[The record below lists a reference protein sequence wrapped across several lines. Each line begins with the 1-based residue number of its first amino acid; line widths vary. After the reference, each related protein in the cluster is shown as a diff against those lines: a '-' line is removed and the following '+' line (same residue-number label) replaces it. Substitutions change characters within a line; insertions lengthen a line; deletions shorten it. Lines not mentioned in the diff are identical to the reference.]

1 MPTAAGDPGE
11 EGRLIAEIETLW
23 EGRSNPG
30 LVLAGGDDC
39 AIVQPPTA
47 GVELLLA
54 TDQIV
59 EGRHFL
65 PDKHPPAALGRKA
78 LARSLSDIAAMGGR
92 PLYFLQAL
100 CLPQW
105 ALGSWHRAFQRGM
118 RELAADSQLD
128 ALSLAGGDVSGG
140 ERFVATLTVVG
151 CVEQGT
157 AMRRS
162 GAQPGDRVYLSGSV
176 GGSAMGLEMLLGE
189 TTADWEH
196 PAIRRHCEPRP
207 RLELGRALRSLPAS
221 AAIDLSDGLATDAN
235 RLAAASGAAVFLEG
249 SSLPLFPGTR
259 LENAVRSGEEYE
271 LLFTLPPGPE
281 PPRGFDTTEIGRVD
295 SGTGVWLDGSQGRSR
310 LGPEGF
316 SHF

>member
-39 AIVQPPTA
+39 AIVQPPSGA
-47 GVELLLA
+47 VELLLA

-59 EGRHFL
+59 EGRHFR
-65 PDKHPPAALGRKA
+65 PDRHPPAALGRKA
-78 LARSLSDIAAMGGR
+78 LVRSLSDIAAMGGR

-100 CLPQW
+100 CLPKW
-105 ALGSWHRAFQRGM
+105 ALGSWHRAFQAGM
-118 RELAADSQLD
+118 RAFAANAELAEL
-128 ALSLAGGDVSGG
+128 ALVGGDVAGGD
-140 ERFVATLTVVG
+140 RFVASLTVVAS
-151 CVEQGT
+151 VEQGT

-162 GAQPGDRVYLSGSV
+162 GARPGDRLYLSGSV
-176 GGSAMGLEMLLGE
+176 GGSAMGLEMLLGGG
-189 TTADWEH
+189 TVDLEH
-196 PAIRRHCEPRP
+196 PAIRRHCEPLP

-235 RLAAASGAAVFLEG
+235 RLAVASGAAVFLDG
-249 SSLPLFPGTR
+249 ASLPLFPGAR

-271 LLFTLPPGPE
+271 LLFTLPPGAE
-281 PPRGFDTTEIGRVD
+281 PPQGFDTTEIGRVD
-295 SGTGVWLDGSQGRSR
+295 SGTGVWLNGDRGRSR
-310 LGPEGF
+310 LGPEGY

>member
-1 MPTAAGDPGE
+1 MPTAAGNPGE
-11 EGRLIAEIETLW
+11 EERLIAEIETLW
-23 EGRSNPG
+23 EGRVNPG
-30 LVLAGGDDC
+30 LVLGGGDDC
-39 AIVQPPTA
+39 AIVQPPPG

-59 EGRHFL
+59 EGRHFR
-65 PDKHPPAALGRKA
+65 PDRHPAAALGRKA

-92 PLYFLQAL
+92 PLYFLQAI

-105 ALGSWHRAFQRGM
+105 ALGSWHKAFQVGM
-118 RELAADSQLD
+118 RELAANPELA

-140 ERFVATLTVVG
+140 DRFVASLTVVA

-189 TTADWEH
+189 TAADWEH
-196 PAIRRHCEPRP
+196 PAIRRHCEPLP

-221 AAIDLSDGLATDAN
+221 AAIDISDGLATDATDW
-235 RLAAASGAAVFLEG
+235 RRPAAWLSSSTVVLAAV
-249 SSLPLFPGTR
+249 PRRPGP
-259 LENAVRSGEEYE
+259 ENAVRSGEEYE
-271 LLFTLPPGPE
+271 LLFTLPPGTE
-281 PPRGFDTTEIGRVD
+281 PPGGFDTTEIGHVD
-295 SGTGVWLDGSQGRSR
+295 LGAGVWFDGSQGRSR
-310 LGPEGF
+310 LGPGGF

>member
-1 MPTAAGDPGE
+1 MPTATGDPSA

-23 EGRSNPG
+23 EGRSNSG
-30 LVLAGGDDC
+30 LVLGGGDDC
-39 AIVQPPTA
+39 AIVQPPSG

-59 EGRHFL
+59 EGRHFR
-65 PDKHPPAALGRKA
+65 PDRHPPAALGRKA

-105 ALGSWHRAFQRGM
+105 ALGSWHRAFQLGM
-118 RELAADSQLD
+118 RELAANAELA

-140 ERFVATLTVVG
+140 DKFVASLTVVA

-189 TTADWEH
+189 TPADWEH
-196 PAIRRHCEPRP
+196 PAIRRHCEPLP

-235 RLAAASGAAVFLEG
+235 RLAAASGAAVFLDA
-249 SSLPLFPGTR
+249 SSLPLFPGAR

-271 LLFTLPPGPE
+271 LLFTLPPGSE

-295 SGTGVWLDGSQGRSR
+295 FGTGVWLDGSQGPSR
-310 LGPEGF
+310 LDPEGF

>member
-1 MPTAAGDPGE
+1 MPTAAGDSSD
-11 EGRLIAEIETLW
+11 EGRLIAEIEALW
-23 EGRSNPG
+23 EGRSNSG

-39 AIVQPPTA
+39 AIVQPPTD

-78 LARSLSDIAAMGGR
+78 LVRSLSDIAAMGGR

-105 ALGSWHRAFQRGM
+105 ALGSWHTEFQRGI
-118 RELAADSQLD
+118 REFAATSELAAL
-128 ALSLAGGDVSGG
+128 ALAGGDLSGG
-140 ERFVATLTVVG
+140 DRFVASLTVVG
-151 CVEQGT
+151 CVERGT

-162 GAQPGDRVYLSGSV
+162 GARPGDRVYLSGSV
-176 GGSAMGLEMLLGE
+176 GGAAMGLEMLRGE
-189 TTADWEH
+189 AVADFEH
-196 PAIRRHCEPRP
+196 PAIRRHCEPQP

-235 RLAAASGAAVFLEG
+235 RLATASGAAVFLDC
-249 SSLPLFPGTR
+249 SSLPLFPGAR
-259 LENAVRSGEEYE
+259 LEDAVRSGEEYE
-271 LLFTLPPGPE
+271 LLFTLPSGTK
-281 PPRGFDTTEIGRVD
+281 PPRGFATSEIGRVD
-295 SGTGVWLDGSQGRSR
+295 SGTGVWLDGGRGRSR